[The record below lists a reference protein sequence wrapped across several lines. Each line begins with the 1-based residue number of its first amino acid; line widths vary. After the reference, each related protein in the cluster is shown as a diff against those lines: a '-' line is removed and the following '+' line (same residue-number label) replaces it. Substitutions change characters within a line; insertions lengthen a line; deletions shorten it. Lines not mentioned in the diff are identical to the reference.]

1 MEDNNTNNTKIIKH
15 LIGAKSK
22 PVPTYAELKKEDKKI
37 KSLTD
42 MKLINTEVDTHTNSH
57 EEGKGIE
64 STKDIK
70 VEDIVKLNE
79 NAYSYASTIIED
91 VYNDTKGVSVNGSQ
105 DGQYLQDAI
114 KRNTKSASNAV
125 NNFIYKRPKKKWY
138 NTQKGYKKKL
148 RKFYTE
154 NRGEILGSA
163 AGITAAQ
170 KGLDDRKAKNITK
183 VVNEGV
189 SGMVYKKIDAREARK
204 LAEKKALAKLYA
216 TKAF

>member
-22 PVPTYAELKKEDKKI
+22 PVPTYAELKKKDEKI

-42 MKLINTEVDTHTNSH
+42 MKLSNTEVDTHTNSH

-79 NAYSYASTIIED
+79 DAYSYASIIIED
-91 VYNDTKGVSVNGSQ
+91 VYNDTKVVPVNSSQ
-105 DGQYLQDAI
+105 NNQYLQDAI
-114 KRNTKSASNAV
+114 QRNTDSATNAV
-125 NNFIYKRPKKKWY
+125 NNFIYKKPKKKWY
-138 NTQKGYKKKL
+138 NTKKGYKKKL
-148 RKFYTE
+148 RKFNTE

-163 AGITAAQ
+163 AGIAAAQ
-170 KGLDDRKAKNITK
+170 KGMDDRKASTFTK
-183 VVNEGV
+183 VVNKGV
-189 SGMVYKKIDAREARK
+189 SNMVYKKIDTREARK